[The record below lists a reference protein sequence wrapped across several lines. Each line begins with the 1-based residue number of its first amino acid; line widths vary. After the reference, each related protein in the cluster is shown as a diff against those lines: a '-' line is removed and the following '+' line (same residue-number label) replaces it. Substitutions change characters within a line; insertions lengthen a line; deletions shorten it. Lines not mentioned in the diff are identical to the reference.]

1 MFGHANVMLIYVI
14 EQFVMKVLE
23 KFKDIREKE
32 SGDSG
37 GRGGG
42 GIDIHF
48 ILASTRKRKAKE
60 KVYIRNETLD
70 RPEISEI
77 GALGALDCISN
88 HLNRPSDELRRY
100 IGRL

>member
-42 GIDIHF
+42 LTYTFYTGQAVLSLF
-48 ILASTRKRKAKE
+48 AVYKE
-60 KVYIRNETLD
+60 TE
-70 RPEISEI
+70 
-77 GALGALDCISN
+77 GQ
-88 HLNRPSDELRRY
+88 
-100 IGRL
+100 

>member
-14 EQFVMKVLE
+14 EQFGMKVLE

-42 GIDIHF
+42 IDIHF
-48 ILASTRKRKAKE
+48 ILAGK
-60 KVYIRNETLD
+60 
-70 RPEISEI
+70 
-77 GALGALDCISN
+77 
-88 HLNRPSDELRRY
+88 
-100 IGRL
+100 

>member
-42 GIDIHF
+42 LTYISYCVQGNGRP
-48 ILASTRKRKAKE
+48 RKK
-60 KVYIRNETLD
+60 YTLGTK
-70 RPEISEI
+70 P
-77 GALGALDCISN
+77 
-88 HLNRPSDELRRY
+88 
-100 IGRL
+100 